1 MLPKTSPNYLQYKI
15 HKRWL
20 LSWIHFIVI
29 IHATTFEC
37 FKMQMVVNLAP
48 VSLSDKKVKFY
59 TCPRMTFL
67 QKNASENAYKSISEP
82 LYFKIFWGG
91 GMPPDPL
98 AARAFGAQNLPHLV
112 LKSGC
117 GPGFIVSAVL
127 LISAGDQRLHFT
139 DLAPVVQTL
148 VSTIHRIKIR
158 ETNCAIHQIE
168 IYPVVNVIHFLNNWG
183 LFVIVQVV
191 E

>member
-29 IHATTFEC
+29 IRATTFEC

-67 QKNASENAYKSISEP
+67 QKNASENVYKSISES

-91 GMPPDPL
+91 GHAPRPPSSSRLWRSKL
-98 AARAFGAQNLPHLV
+98 ASSCSQAWLFWSLAVALVSLLAQCCWSVLV
-112 LKSGC
+112 TRGYT
-117 GPGFIVSAVL
+117 L
-127 LISAGDQRLHFT
+127 LIWPRLFK
-139 DLAPVVQTL
+139 
-148 VSTIHRIKIR
+148 R
-158 ETNCAIHQIE
+158 
-168 IYPVVNVIHFLNNWG
+168 
-183 LFVIVQVV
+183 
-191 E
+191 